1 MSKGI
6 YPAPLQKLITCL
18 SKWPGV
24 GEKTAARLAL
34 YLLRTAPAEVV
45 ELTQALSEL
54 KDKIRLCS
62 RCFAFA
68 DEELC
73 PICADASRH
82 QGQLCV
88 VADPGDLLALERA
101 GFFSGVY
108 HVLGGLISPL
118 EGIGPEDL
126 RINELFSRLEPE
138 NIKEVVLAL
147 NPSLEGESTTAYLS
161 EQLRRQ
167 GVKVTRIAYGIP
179 MGGDLKYCDQQ
190 TLKEALRHRVEA

>member
-1 MSKGI
+1 MPKGI
-6 YPAPLQKLITCL
+6 YPAPLQKVITCL
-18 SKWPGV
+18 SKWPGI
-24 GEKTAARLAL
+24 GEKTATRLAL
-34 YLLRTAPAEVV
+34 YLLRASAAEVV
-45 ELTQALSEL
+45 ELTQALTEL

-68 DEELC
+68 DQELC

-101 GFFSGVY
+101 GFFLGVY

-118 EGIGPEDL
+118 EGVGPEDL
-126 RINELFSRLEPE
+126 RVAELLARLEPE
-138 NIKEVVLAL
+138 GLQEVVLAL

-161 EQLRRQ
+161 EQLRKR

-179 MGGDLKYCDQQ
+179 MGGDMKYCDQQ

>member
-1 MSKGI
+1 MPKGI
-6 YPAPLQKLITCL
+6 YPAPLQKVVNCL
-18 SKWPGV
+18 SKWPGI

-34 YLLRTAPAEVV
+34 YLLRASTAEVA
-45 ELTQALSEL
+45 ELTESIAAL

-68 DEELC
+68 DQELC
-73 PICADASRH
+73 PICADPDRY

-88 VADPGDLLALERA
+88 VADPGDLLALERP
-101 GFFSGVY
+101 GFFAGVY

-118 EGIGPEDL
+118 EGVGPEDL
-126 RINELFSRLEPE
+126 RIAELFSRLEPE

-161 EQLRRQ
+161 EQLRQQ
-167 GVKVTRIAYGIP
+167 GIKVTRIAYGIP